1 MGRDTEG
8 EFMKKLKFNEIR
20 KSYLD
25 FFESKDHTRLKSY
38 SLIPEKDKSLLLI
51 NAGMAPLKEY
61 FTGSKKM
68 PKNRAT
74 SSQRCLRTLDIDNVG
89 KTHRHATFFEM
100 LGNFSFGD
108 YFKNEAISWAW
119 EFLTDVIELEP
130 EKLHITVYEKD
141 QEAYDI
147 WHDVVGVPAERIQ
160 KLGKEEN
167 FWELEE
173 GPCGPCSEIHYDR
186 GEDYGS
192 NEEDRYMEIWNLV
205 FTQYDKDSQGNY
217 NPLPAPNIDTGMGLE
232 RLALVLEGASNIFEL
247 DSFSSLLNKIAELS
261 QKEYGVDPKIDES
274 FRVIMDHSKA
284 MSFLVYDGVIPSNEG
299 RGYILRRL
307 IRRAYR
313 HGKLIGIN
321 GNFLEEMVKIVAEI
335 YKPEYPEVGED
346 IDRIIKIINQEENK
360 FQETIDQGLEIL
372 KDLIAKLKS
381 ENKNEISGPD
391 AFKLYD
397 TYGFPLDLTKE
408 IASDNSIEVDEIG
421 FSEQMQIQ
429 KETSRKSK
437 GFDGGWED
445 DDIIIEG
452 FGKTDFVGYDQ
463 FEVESEIQAILV
475 DGIEVEEVTKDE
487 KAVIILKK
495 TPFYAEGGGQV
506 GDKGIIETANARLL
520 VLDTKKNAE
529 ETYYNFVE
537 VLEGSLK
544 KNDIVKAT
552 VELDRRLAITKN
564 HSATHILHTALRMV
578 LGGHINQAGSHVD
591 ENRTRFDFTHF
602 EAISKEDLKKIE
614 EIANRQ
620 VFLSR
625 PVNVVLTDLEKSQEM
640 GAIGLFED
648 KYKDVV
654 RVVSMGDFSTELC
667 GGCHVKNTSDIQMIK
682 ITSESGIAAGV
693 RRIEAITGNSVYK
706 YMTEL
711 EAKEEEYARLLK
723 SKTSNISSR
732 IEELLN
738 KNLNL
743 EKEVKELHSLK
754 EGQMASEIN
763 SEIEQKEGYNLLVK
777 KFDNLPMEELR
788 NISDKLK
795 DLNDDLVIV
804 FASVV
809 EGKLL
814 FLSSVSKNLI
824 KKGYNAGQIVKFVAQ
839 ATGGNG
845 GGRPDFAS
853 AGGKDISLLD
863 KALEEVKEF
872 IEKQ

>member
-130 EKLHITVYEKD
+130 EKLQITVYEKD

-346 IDRIIKIINQEENK
+346 INRIIKIINQEENK

-544 KNDIVKAT
+544 KSDIVKAT

-711 EAKEEEYARLLK
+711 EAREVEYARLLK

>member
-130 EKLHITVYEKD
+130 EKLQITVYEKD

-247 DSFSSLLNKIAELS
+247 HSFSSLLNKIAELS

-346 IDRIIKIINQEENK
+346 INRIIKIINQEENK

-544 KNDIVKAT
+544 KSDIVKAT

-711 EAKEEEYARLLK
+711 EAREVEYARLLK

>member
-544 KNDIVKAT
+544 KSDIVKAT

-682 ITSESGIAAGV
+682 ITSESGISAGV

-711 EAKEEEYARLLK
+711 EAREEEYARLLK